1 ALIPARDIRAA
12 IAPILRRSIVIV
24 GGPLVYLPA
33 TVTDKS
39 EIRFYEALL
48 DHLGR
53 HLPDVR
59 IEAAIPEGRSPDLS
73 GIQGALQF
81 QLPGG
86 EDSASALL
94 RNRFVEYRGEYDA
107 DWSFVPIRFRA
118 FVLTPV
124 AKQRIAVGSR
134 FSGADVDY
142 AEIDARALHGAPA
155 PLSSGSYQADATIDQ
170 GAPIFA
176 DMVRVIHAI
185 RSGERINVS
194 FSRGSIE
201 VTVPG
206 TAFSSGNIGDLISVA
221 PLSGAKRFSGTIVSP
236 SEVRVDD

>member
-1 ALIPARDIRAA
+1 MMTSVRTYPILWFCGFILLTAAQAHAQELYLKSGPVAAGASMTVGDLVVTMNGGAPGADAPLLNAPLPELSAIPALIPARDIRAA

-48 DHLGR
+48 EHLGR

-118 FVLTPV
+118 
-124 AKQRIAVGSR
+124 
-134 FSGADVDY
+134 
-142 AEIDARALHGAPA
+142 
-155 PLSSGSYQADATIDQ
+155 
-170 GAPIFA
+170 
-176 DMVRVIHAI
+176 
-185 RSGERINVS
+185 
-194 FSRGSIE
+194 
-201 VTVPG
+201 
-206 TAFSSGNIGDLISVA
+206 
-221 PLSGAKRFSGTIVSP
+221 
-236 SEVRVDD
+236 